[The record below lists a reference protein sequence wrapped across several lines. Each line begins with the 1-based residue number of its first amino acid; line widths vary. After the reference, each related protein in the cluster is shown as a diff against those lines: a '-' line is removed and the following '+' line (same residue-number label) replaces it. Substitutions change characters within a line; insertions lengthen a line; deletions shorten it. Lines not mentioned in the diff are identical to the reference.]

1 MSSPEPK
8 TQSTLAIYFRLLTY
22 VRPYV
27 GLFILSIVGFL
38 IFASTQPML
47 AYILKYFV
55 DGLANPEAS
64 LFPGNPYLGK
74 LQLLETVPLMI
85 VLIAAWQGVGSFLG
99 NFFLAPGFPGAGP
112 RLARGAVQQAVGVAQ
127 PLL

>member
-8 TQSTLAIYFRLLTY
+8 AQSTLAIYFRLLAY

-64 LFPGNPYLGK
+64 LFLATPTL
-74 LQLLETVPLMI
+74 
-85 VLIAAWQGVGSFLG
+85 ASC
-99 NFFLAPGFPGAGP
+99 NFWKPCP
-112 RLARGAVQQAVGVAQ
+112 
-127 PLL
+127 